1 MAANSKNT
9 RIEPNAG
16 YSKSIL
22 KAINSLDGN
31 IDQLEELQGTQP
43 VAAPDASKDV
53 SSGNPIFSFDS
64 NPERAARRARPRKS
78 ISLDSAQRSQQSAND
93 IQNISHTTKWQSVN
107 KIDSSVL
114 ENPIKGMPLVV
125 NTPSP
130 CSSLHSSQI
139 SIAKCDTASTTTE
152 FDDVSTK
159 ESITNISFAVYAEAM
174 YACSVG
180 DIAAVKSII
189 KEYPDII
196 KYAHPY
202 CQRTTLVMIAAK
214 SGETSLVRYLA
225 QLGANL
231 NEKDVRSKFFFCVW
245 HKLSLL
251 FSNWSTA
258 AHFAAKSN
266 DTEMISLLRNLGAD
280 LNAIDGHGKAYYH
293 YLPPITD
300 EREDDYHDG
309 KHLQPFSFTQSFQ
322 RIGSLKTVKRAV
334 RDLFI
339 LPGKR

>member
-1 MAANSKNT
+1 MATNSKQT

-22 KAINSLDGN
+22 KAINSLDGK
-31 IDQLEELQGTQP
+31 IDQLEERQGIQP
-43 VAAPDASKDV
+43 VAAQDASKDV

-78 ISLDSAQRSQQSAND
+78 ISLDSSQRSQQPAND
-93 IQNISHTTKWQSVN
+93 TQNISHTTKWQSVN
-107 KIDSSVL
+107 EIDSSVL
-114 ENPIKGMPLVV
+114 EKSIKGMPLVV

-159 ESITNISFAVYAEAM
+159 ESITSISFAVYAEAM
-174 YACSVG
+174 YACS
-180 DIAAVKSII
+180 
-189 KEYPDII
+189 PDIV

-231 NEKDVRSKFFFCVW
+231 NAKDEVS
-245 HKLSLL
+245 
-251 FSNWSTA
+251 
-258 AHFAAKSN
+258 
-266 DTEMISLLRNLGAD
+266 AD

-300 EREDDYHDG
+300 ERGDDYQDG

-322 RIGSLKTVKRAV
+322 RMGSLKTVKRAV